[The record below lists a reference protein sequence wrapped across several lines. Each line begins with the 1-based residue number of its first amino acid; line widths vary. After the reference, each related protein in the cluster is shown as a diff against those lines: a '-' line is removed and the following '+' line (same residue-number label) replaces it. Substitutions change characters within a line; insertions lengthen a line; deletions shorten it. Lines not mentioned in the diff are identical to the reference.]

1 MIEIPVYLA
10 VVQWVLLVTLAFLV
24 VVVYRQLAQAI
35 GVGTPARERG
45 LPIGSSSAAFTYV
58 RLRPVASGAGRF
70 EPGSGRPSLLLFADP
85 SCQACDVA
93 LRELEKAARS
103 SPLDGLAVLVVTT
116 EPETNLAASDAFRAT
131 GLPLAMIGEDVLRDY
146 RVDSTPLAY
155 GIGPDGVI
163 RARSVP
169 SSAKELRALA
179 RAAARRG
186 PEAPA
191 EAAAEAH
198 GTHQHIR
205 EA

>member
-1 MIEIPVYLA
+1 MIEIPIYLA

-45 LPIGSSSAAFTYV
+45 LPIGSPSAAFTYV

-70 EPGSGRPSLLLFADP
+70 EPGSGRPSLL
-85 SCQACDVA
+85 A

-186 PEAPA
+186 PQAPA